1 MMKGVDI
8 MVKYNH
14 KMRDFVKEYASV
26 REVCSLEGIYFNSS
40 KRADCPICRAK
51 ARLTKKD
58 DINNFKCWSCGASGD
73 GITLYSKIHNVD
85 FKEAVMD
92 LAEKFGYQED
102 ANVQVAKVKEK
113 EVKKVEIKKE
123 SKKELSE
130 EQIELYHNVY
140 ETLAEVCGI
149 TPADKSQ
156 VVNRNIK
163 SNKYDDFFS
172 LRVNDVKLGKLIMI
186 CANRYSYTVE
196 DIAKVPGFFLRGEKL
211 KMTPLFGLGLKA
223 RNSQGKITGIQVRTN
238 YEDCKYLWLSSE
250 KHNGVSCGTPV
261 SVDYPL
267 NVVDAEKM
275 NTTELIQ
282 NSASTIFI
290 GEGKFK
296 NIAINQE
303 FNSIAI
309 GLAGV
314 NNWRGRV
321 KQELDYIDNIRPVKN
336 IMIAFDADMC
346 FNFLIA
352 EQFIKMMQEELDDYT
367 NRNVRV
373 AIWDIRYGKG
383 IDDMIE
389 NGYRNKLKSIPFSEF
404 VEKYNE
410 FKAHCERLGLTTE
423 QKIERTSLY
432 NQHFHF

>member
-1 MMKGVDI
+1 MM
-8 MVKYNH
+8 KYNH

-51 ARLTKKD
+51 AKLTIKD
-58 DINNFKCWSCGASGD
+58 DINNFKCWSCEAKGD

-85 FKEAVMD
+85 FKEAVIG

-102 ANVQVAKVKEK
+102 AEVQVAKVQEK
-113 EVKKVEIKKE
+113 EIKKVEIKKE

-130 EQIELYHNVY
+130 DKINLYHNVY
-140 ETLAEVCGI
+140 DTLAQVCGI
-149 TPADKSQ
+149 TPADKDYIR
-156 VVNRNIK
+156 NRGVK
-163 SNKYDDFFS
+163 ENKMEDFFS
-172 LRVNDVKLGKLIMI
+172 LRNVNDVKMGQLIMM
-186 CANRYSYTVE
+186 CAKEYSYTVE
-196 DIAKVPGFFLRGEKL
+196 DIASVPGFMLRGKRLKL
-211 KMTPLFGLGLKA
+211 APLYGLALKA
-223 RNSQGKITGIQVRTN
+223 RNAQGKIIGIQVRTQF
-238 YEDCKYLWLSSE
+238 EDTKYLWLSSD
-250 KHNGVSCGTPV
+250 KFGGASCGTPV

-275 NTTELIQ
+275 SSKELIE
-282 NSASTIFI
+282 NSASTVFI

-321 KQELDYIDNIRPVKN
+321 KQELDYINNIRPVKN

-352 EQFIKMMQEELDDYT
+352 EQFMKMMEEELSDYT
-367 NRNVRV
+367 NKNVRV

-389 NGYRNKLKSIPFSEF
+389 NGHRSKLKSIPFSEF
-404 VEKYNE
+404 VAKYNE
-410 FKAHCERLGLTTE
+410 FKDRCEKLGLTKDDKT
-423 QKIERTSLY
+423 ERTMIY
-432 NQHFHF
+432 NQLFHF

>member
-1 MMKGVDI
+1 

-51 ARLTKKD
+51 ARLTIKEN
-58 DINNFKCWSCGASGD
+58 INNFKCWSCGASGD
-73 GITLYSKIHNVD
+73 GITLYSKIHNVE
-85 FKEAVMD
+85 FKEAVEG

-102 ANVQVAKVKEK
+102 AKVQVAKVQEK

-123 SKKELSE
+123 PKKELTE
-130 EQIELYHNVY
+130 DKIELYHNVY
-140 ETLAEVCGI
+140 ATLAQVCGI
-149 TPADKSQ
+149 TPADAAY
-156 VVNRNIK
+156 VRNRGVK
-163 SNKYDDFFS
+163 ENKMKDFFS
-172 LRVNDVKLGKLIMI
+172 LRNVNDVKIGQLIMI
-186 CANRYSYTVE
+186 CAKEYSYSVE
-196 DIAKVPGFFLRGEKL
+196 DIASVPGFMIRANKL
-211 KMTPLFGLGLKA
+211 KLVPLYGLGLKA
-223 RNSQGKITGIQVRTN
+223 RNAQGKIIGIQVRTQF
-238 YEDCKYLWLSSE
+238 EDTKYLWLSSE
-250 KHNGVSCGTPV
+250 KQGGTSCGTPV
-261 SVDYPL
+261 SVDYPK
-267 NVVDAEKM
+267 NVVDSEKM
-275 NTTELIQ
+275 TSKELIE

-321 KQELDYIDNIRPVKN
+321 KQELDYIDNIRPIRN

-346 FNFLIA
+346 FNFIIG
-352 EQFIKMMQEELDDYT
+352 EQFIKMMEEELSEYS

-373 AIWDIRYGKG
+373 ATWDIRYGKG

-389 NGYRNKLKSIPFSEF
+389 SGFRKKLKSVSYDEF
-404 VEKYNE
+404 VETYNS
-410 FKAHCERLGLTTE
+410 FKAHCDKLGLT
-423 QKIERTSLY
+423 KDDKAERTMIF